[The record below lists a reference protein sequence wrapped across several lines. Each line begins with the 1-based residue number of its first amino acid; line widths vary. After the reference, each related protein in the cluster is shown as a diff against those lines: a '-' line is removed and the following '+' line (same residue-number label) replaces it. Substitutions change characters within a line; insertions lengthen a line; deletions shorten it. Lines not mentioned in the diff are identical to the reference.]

1 MKAVAFS
8 LLAVASTI
16 GADAADTSKQDAF
29 EGCLSAGIAKFKN
42 LCEPADLL
50 ARAIVFECNPQLVDL
65 VISMPLGL
73 STDKVALAEKHRR
86 DKTEEVLTLLLE
98 YRLQHP
104 CR

>member
-8 LLAVASTI
+8 LLAVAATI
-16 GADAADTSKQDAF
+16 SADFADTSKRDAF

-50 ARAIVFECNPQLVDL
+50 ARAIVFECNPQLTDL

-73 STDKVALAEKHRR
+73 STD
-86 DKTEEVLTLLLE
+86 
-98 YRLQHP
+98 RLQHP

>member
-8 LLAVASTI
+8 LLAVATI
-16 GADAADTSKQDAF
+16 TADSADMSKRDAF
-29 EGCLSAGIAKFKN
+29 EGCLSAGIAKFKD

-50 ARAIVFECNPQLVDL
+50 ARAILFECNPQLTDL

-98 YRLQHP
+98 HRLQHP